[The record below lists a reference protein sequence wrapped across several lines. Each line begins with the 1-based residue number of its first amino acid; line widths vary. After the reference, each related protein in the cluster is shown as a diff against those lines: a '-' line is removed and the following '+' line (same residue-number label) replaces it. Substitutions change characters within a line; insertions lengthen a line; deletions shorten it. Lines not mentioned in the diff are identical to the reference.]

1 MSDNFLNK
9 KHLDYP
15 YKDHSKP
22 YYDQNILFSKNLKSH
37 IADYD
42 KWNNELKENHIST
55 LKSELNSLN
64 FRSDEF
70 VTKHSG
76 KHILFSGCS
85 QTWGTGLLL
94 EELWSKK
101 IYNFLCN
108 DGRCSGYFNIGIY
121 GTSIMSQ
128 IINMFK
134 YFQTYGN
141 PDVIFYNV
149 PDILRSYVYDDKTKM
164 FYDGFYSYKSE
175 EIISLISY
183 QYYYMLDQ
191 YCSANNI
198 GLYSFSWV
206 YDSKIK
212 NYWDLD
218 FKFPYFLKNFNTFYT
233 MDTKKTLNFVFDYKE
248 KNPKDKYVEFARDE
262 KHLGTGFNAYW
273 AEYMYTIYLLKEK
286 NEL

>member
-9 KHLDYP
+9 KHLNYP

-22 YYDQNILFSKNLKSH
+22 YHNNVLFSKNLQSH
-37 IADYD
+37 IPNYD
-42 KWNNELKENHIST
+42 EWNNELKENHIST

-128 IINMFK
+128 VINMFK

-175 EIISLISY
+175 EMISLVSY

-198 GLYSFSWV
+198 SLYSFSWV

-218 FKFPYFLKNFNTFYT
+218 FKFPYFLKNFDTFYT
-233 MDTKKTLNFVFDYKE
+233 MDTKKTLNFVFNYKE
-248 KNPKDKYVEFARDE
+248 KNPKDKYVELARDD
-262 KHLGTGFNAYW
+262 KHLGTGFNSYW

>member
-1 MSDNFLNK
+1 
-9 KHLDYP
+9 
-15 YKDHSKP
+15 
-22 YYDQNILFSKNLKSH
+22 
-37 IADYD
+37 
-42 KWNNELKENHIST
+42 
-55 LKSELNSLN
+55 
-64 FRSDEF
+64 
-70 VTKHSG
+70 
-76 KHILFSGCS
+76 
-85 QTWGTGLLL
+85 
-94 EELWSKK
+94 
-101 IYNFLCN
+101 
-108 DGRCSGYFNIGIY
+108 
-121 GTSIMSQ
+121 
-128 IINMFK
+128 
-134 YFQTYGN
+134 
-141 PDVIFYNV
+141 
-149 PDILRSYVYDDKTKM
+149 
-164 FYDGFYSYKSE
+164 
-175 EIISLISY
+175 
-183 QYYYMLDQ
+183 MLDQ